1 MPHLKALI
9 FGAGA
14 AGAAAYHH
22 VSRTHEIIGFVDND
36 PNKTGTLLH
45 ERPILSPSS
54 ITELVFDRIFI
65 ASEYFE
71 QIARQLQETLGLPPE
86 TITVLP
92 ASALSDFSIGN
103 GSNRQLAEQV
113 LFTVTDI
120 LQQQDIPYYVD
131 AGTLLG
137 IVRDNAL
144 IPWDTD
150 LDLALPASH
159 SESCYQ
165 ALTTAL
171 PALARLTDCS
181 WQIAWHTA
189 TTAFGPIRPGD
200 LRCLKL
206 TPHASQA
213 TLPNLD
219 VFIKYIEGKTMY
231 YVLASRG
238 FIMPAAHIEYLEST
252 LFNGRRLNVP
262 GQPRTYLERHYGK
275 DWHIPS
281 KDWNLGMLNNT
292 VVFTKN
298 S

>member
-14 AGAAAYHH
+14 AGAAAYQH

-45 ERPILSPSS
+45 ERPILSPSA
-54 ITELVFDRIFI
+54 ITELAFDRIFI

-71 QIARQLQETLGLPPE
+71 QIARQLQETHGLPPDI
-86 TITVLP
+86 ITLLP
-92 ASALSDFSIGN
+92 ANTLSDFNIGEA
-103 GSNRQLAEQV
+103 GNRRRAEQV
-113 LFTVTDI
+113 LFTVTNT
-120 LQQQDIPYYVD
+120 LQYHNIPYYVD

-137 IVRDNAL
+137 IIRDNAL

-159 SESCYQ
+159 IEPCYQ
-165 ALTTAL
+165 ALTGAL
-171 PALARLTDCS
+171 PELERLYDCV
-181 WQIAWHTA
+181 WQITRHTA
-189 TTAFGPIRPGD
+189 TNAFGPIRSGD
-200 LRCLKL
+200 LRCFKL
-206 TPHASQA
+206 TPETTDGSLP
-213 TLPNLD
+213 TLD
-219 VFIKYIEGKTMY
+219 IFIKYIEADTMY

-238 FIMPAAHIEYLEST
+238 FIMPAAHIESLESLT
-252 LFNGRRLNVP
+252 FKGHIINIP
-262 GQPRTYLERHYGK
+262 CQPKTYLARHYGK
-275 DWHIPS
+275 DWHIPK

-292 VVFTKN
+292 VVFAKN